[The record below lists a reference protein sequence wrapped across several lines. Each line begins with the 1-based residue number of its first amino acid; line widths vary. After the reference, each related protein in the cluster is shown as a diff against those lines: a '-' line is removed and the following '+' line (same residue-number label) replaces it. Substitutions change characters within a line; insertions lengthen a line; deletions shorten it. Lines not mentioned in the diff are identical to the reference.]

1 MSEAVI
7 MVAMLLILP
16 GVIHV
21 VTSTDWAAVIA
32 AMASGVAAIAT
43 FGAAVLGIR
52 GTAREAERSRKASS
66 VDLQLALRG
75 EQQRQVL
82 DRKRSAYAE
91 LQTSLNGLIVA
102 ATTLENYAA
111 GSDKVR
117 RAQLTDSLA
126 RAFERAQSA
135 LSIVRLTDMSGRVH
149 DKSQQALGIIQAYTE
164 SVEYG
169 APVTGSANDFLTLR
183 NDLYDAMIEDINAEA

>member
-1 MSEAVI
+1 

-43 FGAAVLGIR
+43 FGVAVLGIR

-66 VDLQLALRG
+66 EDLQLALRG

-91 LQTSLNGLIVA
+91 LQTSLTKACV
-102 ATTLENYAA
+102 
-111 GSDKVR
+111 SSP
-117 RAQLTDSLA
+117 TDSGYA
-126 RAFERAQSA
+126 
-135 LSIVRLTDMSGRVH
+135 VM
-149 DKSQQALGIIQAYTE
+149 
-164 SVEYG
+164 
-169 APVTGSANDFLTLR
+169 
-183 NDLYDAMIEDINAEA
+183 